1 MPTPAGPATARF
13 ARMGDLD
20 LAGRRVLIRADLNVP
35 LADGKVANAA
45 RIRASLPTFEQ
56 ALAAGAAVT
65 VASHLGRPAAGRFDP
80 AFSLAP
86 VAARLGEALGL
97 GRPVPLLAG
106 WPDEG
111 SKGRSGERLPGGPD
125 EVRATAPGAL
135 ALAENVRF
143 LAGETEND
151 EALARRMAV
160 TCDVFVMDAF
170 GAAHRAHAST
180 AGVVRHAPTA
190 CAGPL
195 LAAELDALGQA
206 LDRPARPVVAVVGGA
221 KVAGKIE
228 LLENLAGKVDR
239 LVAGGGIAN
248 TFLAAAGRPVGA
260 SLVDRERVPFAA
272 ALLARAAAEGFEIV
286 LPGDVVVAPAPS
298 ADAAGAVKPVGEVG
312 AADMILDVGP
322 ESADRL
328 ARIVGEAGTIIWNG
342 PVGVFE
348 HRAFAAGTA
357 RLAEAVA
364 ASAGF
369 SIAGGG
375 DTLAAIDAFG
385 VSAGVSRVSTGGGA
399 FLQFLE
405 GRPLPAVAAL
415 EAAREPARR
424 AGLSRT
430 RGGPE

>member
-1 MPTPAGPATARF
+1 MA
-13 ARMGDLD
+13 DLD
-20 LAGRRVLIRADLNVP
+20 LAGRRVLVRADLNVP

-45 RIRASLPTFEQ
+45 RLRASLPTFEQ

-80 AFSLAP
+80 AFSMAP
-86 VAARLGEALGL
+86 VATRLGEALGL
-97 GRPVPLLAG
+97 GRPVPLAAG

-111 SKGRSGERLPGGPD
+111 PAP
-125 EVRATAPGAL
+125 APGEI

-151 EALARRMAV
+151 EALARRMAA

-170 GAAHRAHAST
+170 GTAHRAHAST
-180 AGVVRHAPTA
+180 AGVVRHAPSA

-206 LDRPARPVVAVVGGA
+206 LHQPARPVVAVVGGA

-228 LLENLAGKVDR
+228 LLESLAGKVDR

-260 SLVDRERVPFAA
+260 SLVDGERVPFAA
-272 ALLARAAAEGFEIV
+272 ALLARAAAEGFEVV
-286 LPGDVVVAPAPS
+286 LPGDVVVAMDLSP
-298 ADAAGAVKPVGEVG
+298 DAAGVVKPVGEVG
-312 AADMILDVGP
+312 AADMILDIGP
-322 ESADRL
+322 ESAGRL
-328 ARIVGEAGTIIWNG
+328 ARIVAAAGTIIWNG

-364 ASAGF
+364 ASTGF

-385 VSAGVSRVSTGGGA
+385 AAAGVSRISTGGGA
-399 FLQFLE
+399 FLEFLE
-405 GRPLPAVAAL
+405 GRKLPAVAAL
-415 EAAREPARR
+415 EAAR
-424 AGLSRT
+424 SRS
-430 RGGPE
+430 RSRSRSRPR

>member
-1 MPTPAGPATARF
+1 MRAPTNPATPARF
-13 ARMGDLD
+13 ARMADLG
-20 LAGRRVLIRADLNVP
+20 LAGRRVLVRADLNVP

-97 GRPVPLLAG
+97 GRPVPVLAG

-111 SKGRSGERLPGGPD
+111 SASAPGTP
-125 EVRATAPGAL
+125 APGAL

-151 EALARRMAV
+151 EALARRMAA

-180 AGVVRHAPTA
+180 AGVIRHAPTA

-228 LLENLAGKVDR
+228 ILENLAGKVDR

-248 TFLAAAGRPVGA
+248 TFLAAAGFPVGA

-286 LPGDVVVAPAPS
+286 LPGDVVVAPGLS
-298 ADAAGAVKPVGEVG
+298 DDAAGAVKPTGEVG
-312 AADMILDVGP
+312 AADVILDVGP
-322 ESADRL
+322 ESAERL

-385 VSAGVSRVSTGGGA
+385 VAAGVSRVSTGGGA
-399 FLQFLE
+399 FLQLLE
-405 GRPLPAVAAL
+405 GRTLPAVAAL

-430 RGGPE
+430 SGGGPE

>member
-1 MPTPAGPATARF
+1 MPAPGSPATARF
-13 ARMGDLD
+13 ARMAGLD
-20 LAGRRVLIRADLNVP
+20 LAGRRVLVRADLNVP

-56 ALAAGAAVT
+56 ALTAGAAVT
-65 VASHLGRPAAGRFDP
+65 VASHLDRPAAGRFDP

-86 VAARLGEALGL
+86 VAARVGEALGL
-97 GRPVPLLAG
+97 GRPVPVLAG
-106 WPDEG
+106 WPGEG
-111 SKGRSGERLPGGPD
+111 PAP
-125 EVRATAPGAL
+125 APGAL

-151 EALARRMAV
+151 EALARRMAA

-170 GAAHRAHAST
+170 GTAHRAHAST
-180 AGVVRHAPTA
+180 AGVIRHAPTA

-195 LAAELDALGQA
+195 LAAELDALAQA

-248 TFLAAAGRPVGA
+248 TFLAAAGFPVGA

-286 LPGDVVVAPAPS
+286 LPGDVVVAPGLS
-298 ADAAGAVKPVGEVG
+298 ADAAGAVKPAGEVG

-322 ESADRL
+322 ESAERL

-385 VSAGVSRVSTGGGA
+385 VAAGVSRVSTGGGA
-399 FLQFLE
+399 FLQLLE
-405 GRPLPAVAAL
+405 GRTLPAVAAL

-430 RGGPE
+430 SGGGPE

>member
-1 MPTPAGPATARF
+1 MA
-13 ARMGDLD
+13 DLD
-20 LAGRRVLIRADLNVP
+20 LAGRRVLVRADLNVP

-45 RIRASLPTFEQ
+45 RLRASLPTFEQ
-56 ALAAGAAVT
+56 ALAASAAVT

-80 AFSLAP
+80 AFSMAP
-86 VAARLGEALGL
+86 VAAGLGEALGL
-97 GRPVPLLAG
+97 GRPVPLAAG

-111 SKGRSGERLPGGPD
+111 PAP
-125 EVRATAPGAL
+125 APGEI

-151 EALARRMAV
+151 EALARRMAA

-170 GAAHRAHAST
+170 GTAHRAHAST
-180 AGVVRHAPTA
+180 AGVVRHAPSA

-206 LDRPARPVVAVVGGA
+206 LHQPARPVVAVVGGA

-228 LLENLAGKVDR
+228 LLESLAGKVDR

-260 SLVDRERVPFAA
+260 SLVDSERVPFAA
-272 ALLARAAAEGFEIV
+272 ALLARAASEGFEVV
-286 LPGDVVVAPAPS
+286 LPGDVVVAADLSP
-298 ADAAGAVKPVGEVG
+298 DAAGVVKPVGEVG
-312 AADMILDVGP
+312 AADMILDIGP
-322 ESADRL
+322 ESAGRL
-328 ARIVGEAGTIIWNG
+328 ARIVAEAGTIIWNG

-385 VSAGVSRVSTGGGA
+385 AAAGVSRISTGGGA
-399 FLQFLE
+399 FLEFLE
-405 GRPLPAVAAL
+405 GRKLPAVAAL
-415 EAAREPARR
+415 EAAR
-424 AGLSRT
+424 SRS
-430 RGGPE
+430 RSRSRPR

>member
-1 MPTPAGPATARF
+1 M
-13 ARMGDLD
+13 
-20 LAGRRVLIRADLNVP
+20 
-35 LADGKVANAA
+35 AA
-45 RIRASLPTFEQ
+45 
-56 ALAAGAAVT
+56 
-65 VASHLGRPAAGRFDP
+65 
-80 AFSLAP
+80 
-86 VAARLGEALGL
+86 
-97 GRPVPLLAG
+97 
-106 WPDEG
+106 
-111 SKGRSGERLPGGPD
+111 
-125 EVRATAPGAL
+125 
-135 ALAENVRF
+135 
-143 LAGETEND
+143 
-151 EALARRMAV
+151 

-180 AGVVRHAPTA
+180 AGVIRHAPTA

-248 TFLAAAGRPVGA
+248 TFLAAAGFPVGA

-286 LPGDVVVAPAPS
+286 LPGDVVVAPGLS
-298 ADAAGAVKPVGEVG
+298 DDAAGAVKPAGEVG
-312 AADMILDVGP
+312 AADVILDVGP
-322 ESADRL
+322 ESAERL

-385 VSAGVSRVSTGGGA
+385 VAAGVSRVSTGGGA
-399 FLQFLE
+399 FLQLLE
-405 GRPLPAVAAL
+405 GRTLPAVAAL

-430 RGGPE
+430 SGGGPE

>member
-1 MPTPAGPATARF
+1 MPPSASPATARF
-13 ARMGDLD
+13 ARMADLD
-20 LAGRRVLIRADLNVP
+20 LAGRRVLVRADLNAP

-65 VASHLGRPAAGRFDP
+65 VVSHLGRPAAGRFDP

-97 GRPVPLLAG
+97 GRSVPILAG
-106 WPDEG
+106 WPDEEP
-111 SKGRSGERLPGGPD
+111 GERRPEGSEAAG
-125 EVRATAPGAL
+125 RAPAPGTL

-151 EALARRMAV
+151 EALARRMAA

-170 GAAHRAHAST
+170 GTAHRAHAST
-180 AGVVRHAPTA
+180 AGVIRHAPTA

-206 LDRPARPVVAVVGGA
+206 LHRPARPVVAVVGGA

-228 LLENLAGKVDR
+228 LLESLAGKVDR

-260 SLVDRERVPFAA
+260 SLVDRERVPFATV
-272 ALLARAAAEGFEIV
+272 LLARAAAEGFEIV
-286 LPGDVVVAPAPS
+286 LPGDVVAAPGLS
-298 ADAAGAVKPVGEVG
+298 TDAAGVVKPVGEVG
-312 AADMILDVGP
+312 PADMILDIGP
-322 ESADRL
+322 ESAARL
-328 ARIVGEAGTIIWNG
+328 ARLVGEAGTIIWNG

-385 VSAGVSRVSTGGGA
+385 AAAGVSRISTGGGA

-405 GRPLPAVAAL
+405 GRTLPAVAAL
-415 EAAREPARR
+415 EAAAARR
-424 AGLSRT
+424 WGRAEAGP
-430 RGGPE
+430 G

>member
-1 MPTPAGPATARF
+1 MA
-13 ARMGDLD
+13 DLD
-20 LAGRRVLIRADLNVP
+20 LADRRVLVRADLNVP

-80 AFSLAP
+80 AFSMAP

-97 GRPVPLLAG
+97 GRPVPLAAG

-111 SKGRSGERLPGGPD
+111 PTP
-125 EVRATAPGAL
+125 APGEI

-151 EALARRMAV
+151 EALARRMAA

-170 GAAHRAHAST
+170 GTAHRAHAST
-180 AGVVRHAPTA
+180 AGVVRHAPSA

-206 LDRPARPVVAVVGGA
+206 LHRPARPVVAVVGGA

-260 SLVDRERVPFAA
+260 SLVDGERVPFAA
-272 ALLARAAAEGFEIV
+272 ALLARSAAEGFEVV
-286 LPGDVVVAPAPS
+286 LPGDVVVA
-298 ADAAGAVKPVGEVG
+298 ADLSPEAAGVVKPVGEVG
-312 AADMILDVGP
+312 AADRILDIGP
-322 ESADRL
+322 ESAERL
-328 ARIVGEAGTIIWNG
+328 ARIVAEAGTIIWNG

-385 VSAGVSRVSTGGGA
+385 AAAGVSRISTGGGA
-399 FLQFLE
+399 FLEFLE
-405 GRPLPAVAAL
+405 GRKLPAVAAL
-415 EAAREPARR
+415 EAAQAQARIER
-424 AGLSRT
+424 ANERD
-430 RGGPE
+430 

>member
-1 MPTPAGPATARF
+1 MA
-13 ARMGDLD
+13 DLD
-20 LAGRRVLIRADLNVP
+20 LAGRRVLVRADLNVP

-45 RIRASLPTFEQ
+45 RLRASLPTFEQ

-65 VASHLGRPAAGRFDP
+65 VASHLGRPAPGRFDP
-80 AFSLAP
+80 TFSMAP

-97 GRPVPLLAG
+97 GRPVPLAAG

-111 SKGRSGERLPGGPD
+111 PAP
-125 EVRATAPGAL
+125 APGEI

-151 EALARRMAV
+151 EALARRMAA

-170 GAAHRAHAST
+170 GTAHRAHAST
-180 AGVVRHAPTA
+180 AGVVRHAPSA

-206 LDRPARPVVAVVGGA
+206 LHQPARPVVAVVGGA

-228 LLENLAGKVDR
+228 LLESLAGKVDR

-272 ALLARAAAEGFEIV
+272 ALLARAAAEGFEVV
-286 LPGDVVVAPAPS
+286 LPGDVVVAADLS
-298 ADAAGAVKPVGEVG
+298 ADTAGVVKPVGEVG
-312 AADMILDVGP
+312 AADMILDIGP
-322 ESADRL
+322 ESAERL
-328 ARIVGEAGTIIWNG
+328 ARIVAAAGTIIWNG

-385 VSAGVSRVSTGGGA
+385 AAAGVSRISTGGGA
-399 FLQFLE
+399 FLEFLE
-405 GRPLPAVAAL
+405 GRKLPAVAAL
-415 EAAREPARR
+415 EAAR
-424 AGLSRT
+424 SRS
-430 RGGPE
+430 RSRSRPR

>member
-1 MPTPAGPATARF
+1 MPAPTEPATAARF
-13 ARMGDLD
+13 ARMADLG
-20 LAGRRVLIRADLNVP
+20 LAGRRVLVRADLNVP

-97 GRPVPLLAG
+97 GRPIPFLAG

-111 SKGRSGERLPGGPD
+111 MASAPGTP
-125 EVRATAPGAL
+125 APGAL

-151 EALARRMAV
+151 EALARRMAA

-170 GAAHRAHAST
+170 GTAHRAHAST
-180 AGVVRHAPTA
+180 AGVIRHAPTA

-206 LDRPARPVVAVVGGA
+206 LDQPARPVVAVVGGA

-228 LLENLAGKVDR
+228 ILENLAGKVDR

-248 TFLAAAGRPVGA
+248 TFLAAAGFPVGA

-286 LPGDVVVAPAPS
+286 LPGDVVVAPGLS
-298 ADAAGAVKPVGEVG
+298 ADAAGAVKPAGEVG
-312 AADMILDVGP
+312 AADVILDVGP
-322 ESADRL
+322 ESAERL

-385 VSAGVSRVSTGGGA
+385 AAAGVSRISTGGGA
-399 FLQFLE
+399 FLQLLE
-405 GRPLPAVAAL
+405 GRTLPAVAAL

-430 RGGPE
+430 SGGGPE